1 MSARNRQVRTAPTQ
15 GMVTVATAMID
26 AGYSERKVVRYFA
39 DGGVRVNR
47 IDVRKIV
54 AAEHQRQGEAS
65 AAAFNA
71 GVERAKAQ
79 AAAAAA
85 AAEPKLEVQEWS

>member
-79 AAAAAA
+79 AAAA
-85 AAEPKLEVQEWS
+85 EPKLEVQEWS